1 MDTRLYFLK
10 DPIVLIGIFLLG
22 TVYYFGRNS
31 VEWKTEITETES
43 NTEITETDKTDI
55 QHETKT
61 YYKTDTQQETDT
73 TEWRKSYYNHLYYS
87 K

>member
-10 DPIVLIGIFLLG
+10 EPIVAIGIIAFS

-31 VEWKTEITETES
+31 VDGKTEITETQE
-43 NTEITETDKTDI
+43 TEIKTDVKTETETQQKTETD
-55 QHETKT
+55 
-61 YYKTDTQQETDT
+61 YKTDTTQ
-73 TEWRKSYYNHLYYS
+73 WRKSYYNHLYWS